1 MTILDRLDHWA
12 KEVLDMDGDAALV
25 VAVEQFYQKTVVHEQ
40 LKMYF
45 VDANM
50 DALKRHQV
58 MRFDI
63 YDTADDDD
71 ACHPN

>member
-12 KEVLDMDGDAALV
+12 KEVLGMDGDAALT
-25 VAVEQFYQKTVVHEQ
+25 VAVDQFYQKTVAHEQ

-50 DALKRHQV
+50 EALKRHQV
-58 MRFDI
+58 MRCDML
-63 YDTADDDD
+63 
-71 ACHPN
+71 